1 MKKET
6 KIIIAVVAVI
16 AIIAIVLAVI
26 FLNQGPKTNLKP
38 IESGE
43 DLSKLIE
50 QVYEGQNTLASLNT
64 TIVDVSEA
72 DAVKAATGLE
82 NGNSLQYLAV
92 SEPMISSQA
101 YSFVVAKVKDGVDAN
116 SIAKEM
122 LDKVNPIKWICVG
135 AEKVYATS
143 SGDVV
148 CLVMAS
154 EEWAKPIYESFK
166 SLAGNIGQEYERQGE
181 PQYEDFPMDDTMQP
195 YGE

>member
-181 PQYEDFPMDDTMQP
+181 PQYDDFPMDDTMQP
-195 YGE
+195 YRE